1 MRERLLDLIGEVCS
15 RGWFFG
21 FQNLV
26 EIVVWDSDRN
36 LSFAVWNPEF
46 RICSPTS
53 LYLELGFKSLYLNP
67 TAHAQELRASLS
79 VDKWTSA
86 SLDATFS

>member
-1 MRERLLDLIGEVCS
+1 MRKRLLYLIGEVWG
-15 RGWFFG
+15 RGWFLG
-21 FQNLV
+21 FKNLV
-26 EIVVWDSDRN
+26 KIVVWDSNRN

-53 LYLELGFKSLYLNP
+53 LYPELGFKSLYLNP

-79 VDKWTSA
+79 VDRWTRG